1 MSNFTVSD
9 IGTRAKQVRSDNA
22 LSQQEMADKLGLS
35 LRGWQKMERGEGTPS
50 GETLL
55 NFEKL
60 GINPGWVLS
69 GIGPKYVEQGSAGNV
84 RREESERLLQ
94 RAVQEMKSVASS
106 AAELVR
112 ETFEPP
118 SAPTIKFVPLK
129 VSAGGGAAVLYESQ
143 GIDLDMDG
151 LVATILRSKRKNI
164 SLFEIK
170 GDSMLPT
177 LAHGDF
183 VVVDKSQPRA
193 GDDPED
199 DKIYLI
205 SIDNDLYA
213 KRSRWMDNGEQQ
225 WCSDNDLP
233 QYAPISVSGDELNRV
248 KVIGRV
254 IWAWKPV

>member
-1 MSNFTVSD
+1 MSDLNTL
-9 IGTRAKQVRSDNA
+9 GGRALAVRKEVKKT
-22 LSQQEMADKLGLS
+22 QIEMAKFLGVATAT
-35 LRGWQKMERGEGTPS
+35 WQKIERDEGIPS

-55 NFEKL
+55 NFGKL
-60 GINPGWVLS
+60 GINPGWVLT
-69 GIGPKYVEQGSAGNV
+69 GIGPKYAEGGDQAREGSEQ
-84 RREESERLLQ
+84 LLK

-118 SAPTIKFVPLK
+118 MVPTIKFVPLK

-151 LVATILRSKRKNI
+151 LADTILRSRRKNI

-183 VVVDKSQPRA
+183 VVVDKSQPRP
-193 GDDPED
+193 GDEPED

-205 SIDNDLYA
+205 SIENDLYA
-213 KRSRWMDNGEQQ
+213 KRSHWMDNGEQE
-225 WCSDNDLP
+225 WRSDNDLP
-233 QYAPISVSGDELNRV
+233 EYAPIPVRGEDFNRV

>member
-1 MSNFTVSD
+1 MGIFTAAK
-9 IGTRAKQVRSDNA
+9 IGARAKQARADNH
-22 LSQQEMADKLGLS
+22 LSQQEMADRLGLS
-35 LRGWQKMERGEGTPS
+35 LRGWQKIERGEGTPS

-60 GINPGWVLS
+60 GINPGWVLT
-69 GIGPKYVEQGSAGNV
+69 GLGPKHFAENNEEIAG
-84 RREESERLLQ
+84 RAESEHLLQ

-118 SAPTIKFVPLK
+118 VVPTIKFVPLK

-151 LVATILRSKRKNI
+151 LADTILRSRRKNI

-183 VVVDKSQPRA
+183 VVVDKSQPRP
-193 GDDPED
+193 GDEPED

-205 SIDNDLYA
+205 SIENDLYA
-213 KRSRWMDNGEQQ
+213 KRSRWMGNGEQQ
-225 WCSDNDLP
+225 WCSDNNLP
-233 QYAPISVSGDELNRV
+233 EYAPIPVRGEDFNRV